1 VRLEHNSTAAA
12 VAGLWLGMVVPFKGS
27 EGAPPIEAITQGFN
41 AAIASSMKHVPYMP
55 PGGRP

>member
-1 VRLEHNSTAAA
+1 
-12 VAGLWLGMVVPFKGS
+12 MVVPFKGS

>member
-1 VRLEHNSTAAA
+1 MTSVILAA
-12 VAGLWLGMVVPFKGS
+12 VAGLWLGMVVPFTGQ
-27 EGAPPIEAITQGFN
+27 EGPAPIDAITQGVY